1 MLNLNRH
8 IRYTLTRFRFGVSD
22 IKVHKS
28 RFKVY
33 NVDDL
38 KCPLCLSAVDNE
50 VHFVLCCP
58 AFDDLR
64 YEFIEPKYFNNPCEF
79 RLALLLATQN
89 ERALKNL
96 ALFVYKAFSRRKTLL
111 FYTPQ
116 KAIRHREEVILCCG
130 CVRPDRYDVSYE
142 LPYRGYVPGE
152 TMFPDVRMRNFT
164 RHPITVSVRLQMV
177 SENVYMLCV
186 RVRACVRA
194 CVRVCVCVCVC
205 VPLRM

>member
-1 MLNLNRH
+1 MLNLNRR
-8 IRYTLTRFRFGVSD
+8 IRYAMTRFRFGVSD

-38 KCPLCLSAVDNE
+38 KCPLCLSAADNE
-50 VHFVLCCP
+50 VRFVLCCP

-96 ALFVYKAFSRRKTLL
+96 ALFVYKAFSRRKILL
-111 FYTPQ
+111 CLCIKHST
-116 KAIRHREEVILCCG
+116 EEKPCY
-130 CVRPDRYDVSYE
+130 CVEPEEDIYKKE
-142 LPYRGYVPGE
+142 
-152 TMFPDVRMRNFT
+152 MN
-164 RHPITVSVRLQMV
+164 
-177 SENVYMLCV
+177 
-186 RVRACVRA
+186 
-194 CVRVCVCVCVC
+194 
-205 VPLRM
+205 